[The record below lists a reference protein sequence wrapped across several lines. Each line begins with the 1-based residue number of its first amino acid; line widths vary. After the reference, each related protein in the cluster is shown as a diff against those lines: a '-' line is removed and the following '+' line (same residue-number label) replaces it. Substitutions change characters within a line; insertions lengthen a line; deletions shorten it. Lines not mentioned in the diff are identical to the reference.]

1 MNTAKALEQLSIAR
15 QEKRQAIVEATLLN
29 GKAYMEIM
37 RVDNQYQVSVFGL
50 NVATIEE
57 SQVNMVETIIKNT
70 LISAG
75 VIKE

>member
-1 MNTAKALEQLSIAR
+1 MNTAKALEQLSHVR
-15 QEKRQAIVEATLLN
+15 QEQRQAIVEATLLN

-37 RVDNQYQVSVFGL
+37 RVDNQYQVFVFGL

-75 VIKE
+75 VVTA

>member
-1 MNTAKALEQLSIAR
+1 MNTAKALEQLTLAR
-15 QEKRQAIVEATLLN
+15 QEKRQAIVETTLLN
-29 GKAYMEIM
+29 GNAYMEIM

-57 SQVNMVETIIKNT
+57 SQVDMVETIIKNT

-75 VIKE
+75 VIKA

>member
-1 MNTAKALEQLSIAR
+1 MNTAKALEQLSLAH
-15 QEKRQAIVEATLLN
+15 QEKRQAIVEATLLQ

-57 SQVNMVETIIKNT
+57 SQVDMVETIIKNT

-75 VIKE
+75 VIKA

>member
-1 MNTAKALEQLSIAR
+1 MNTAKVLEQLSRAR
-15 QEKRQAIVEATLLN
+15 QEQRQAIVEAILLN

-37 RVDNQYQVSVFGL
+37 RVDNQYRVSVFGL

-57 SQVNMVETIIKNT
+57 SQVDMVETIIKNT

-75 VIKE
+75 VITA

>member
-1 MNTAKALEQLSIAR
+1 MNTAKALEQLSRAR

-37 RVDNQYQVSVFGL
+37 RVGNQYQVSVFGL

-57 SQVNMVETIIKNT
+57 SQVDMVETIIKNT

-75 VIKE
+75 VITA

>member
-1 MNTAKALEQLSIAR
+1 MNTAKALEQLTLAG

-29 GKAYMEIM
+29 GNAYMEIM

-50 NVATIEE
+50 NIATIEE
-57 SQVNMVETIIKNT
+57 SQVDMVETIIKNT

-75 VIKE
+75 VIKA

>member
-1 MNTAKALEQLSIAR
+1 MNTEKALEQLSLAR

-29 GKAYMEIM
+29 GNTYMEIM
-37 RVDNQYQVSVFGL
+37 RVNNQYQVSVFGV

-57 SQVNMVETIIKNT
+57 SQVDMVETIIKNT

-75 VIKE
+75 VIKA

>member
-1 MNTAKALEQLSIAR
+1 MNTAKALEQLSRAR
-15 QEKRQAIVEATLLN
+15 QEQRQAIVEATLLN

-57 SQVNMVETIIKNT
+57 SQVDMVETIIKNT

-75 VIKE
+75 VITA

>member
-1 MNTAKALEQLSIAR
+1 MNTAKALEQLSLAH

-37 RVDNQYQVSVFGL
+37 RVGNKYQVSVFDL

-57 SQVNMVETIIKNT
+57 SQVDMVETIIKNT

-75 VIKE
+75 VITA

>member
-1 MNTAKALEQLSIAR
+1 MNTAKALEQLSRAR

-50 NVATIEE
+50 NVASIEE
-57 SQVNMVETIIKNT
+57 SQVDMVETIIKNT

-75 VIKE
+75 VITA

>member
-1 MNTAKALEQLSIAR
+1 MNTAKALEQLSLAR
-15 QEKRQAIVEATLLN
+15 QEKRQAIVETTLLN
-29 GKAYMEIM
+29 GNAYMEIM

-50 NVATIEE
+50 NVATIKE
-57 SQVNMVETIIKNT
+57 SQVDMVETIIKNT

>member
-1 MNTAKALEQLSIAR
+1 MNTAKALEQLSRAR

-37 RVDNQYQVSVFGL
+37 RVGNKYQVSVFGL

-57 SQVNMVETIIKNT
+57 SQVDMVETIIKNT

-75 VIKE
+75 VITA

>member
-1 MNTAKALEQLSIAR
+1 MNTAKALEQLSLAR

-29 GKAYMEIM
+29 GNAYMEIM
-37 RVDNQYQVSVFGL
+37 RVNNQYQVSVFGL

-57 SQVNMVETIIKNT
+57 RQVNMVETIIKNT